1 MNSYGDKEER
11 LNILTH
17 AFGFVLSIIALPFL
31 IAKSFY
37 YEGFWKQASFIIFG
51 LSLVTLYAASTWY
64 HKEKNI
70 RKRARLKV
78 FDHAAIYILIAGS
91 YTPFCIV
98 ALQSKLGWYMFIIVW
113 TFALVGVAFKL
124 FFTGKFKHISTAMY
138 VFMGWLVMFFINPLL
153 KSLSEEGVFYLILGG
168 GFYTVG
174 AIFYSIKKI
183 PYNHATFHVFV
194 LLGSFCH
201 FWAIYNL

>member
-1 MNSYGDKEER
+1 MNSYGDKEEQ

-17 AFGFVLSIIALPFL
+17 AFGCVLSIIALPFL
-31 IAKSFY
+31 ITKSFY

-51 LSLVTLYAASTWY
+51 LSLVTLYVASTWY

-78 FDHAAIYILIAGS
+78 FDHVAIYILIAGS

-98 ALQSKLGWYMFIIVW
+98 ALQSKLGWYMFTIVW
-113 TFALVGVAFKL
+113 IFALVGVVFKL
-124 FFTGKFKHISTAMY
+124 FFTGKFKYISTAMY

-153 KSLSEEGVFYLILGG
+153 KSLSEEGIFYLILGG

-174 AIFYSIKKI
+174 AVFYSMKKI
-183 PYNHATFHVFV
+183 PYNHAIFHVFV

-201 FWAIYNL
+201 FWVIYNL